1 MNTRDKYIAEGIIR
15 PRTYHLRS
23 HGRELEDK
31 TVRQTLIEQ
40 GKVRPCDNEHKS
52 FDLDALT
59 ERVNL
64 RPVMREFLWRWYSKS
79 SRRWE
84 GPRNRDGVWS

>member
-15 PRTYHLRS
+15 PRAYHPRS

-31 TVRQTLIEQ
+31 TSRQILIEQ

-52 FDLDALT
+52 FDLDTLT
-59 ERVNL
+59 EKVNL
-64 RPVMREFLWRWYSKS
+64 RAVMLDFLFRWY
-79 SRRWE
+79 E
-84 GPRNRDGVWS
+84 GTRNRDGVLS